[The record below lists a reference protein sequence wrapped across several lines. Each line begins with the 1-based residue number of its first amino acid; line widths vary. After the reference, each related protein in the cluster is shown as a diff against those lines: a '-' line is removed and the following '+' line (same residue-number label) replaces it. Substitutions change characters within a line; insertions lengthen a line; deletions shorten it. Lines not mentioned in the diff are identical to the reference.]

1 QAMDHEP
8 RPPQGDAGLMRL
20 PVVDMQGRP
29 LASEAEL
36 RYSIFHRLTSGAVK
50 VVAVQLKGTPTGAM
64 LTRTFTVEG
73 VPYRMD
79 LFGGSKLKP
88 PQKSLNQLASHL
100 PFTAAEAP
108 SGKLLAIPYA
118 ETAPGTAFEQLSRAW
133 APFKEAYYYTQRRGF
148 AAPPGIP
155 DIGPHD
161 YALEGCFKL
170 SLLPDHPAGAVHP

>member
-1 QAMDHEP
+1 DTFMAQNASMIQAQHAASSFDVHRVLQAMDHEP

-88 PQKSLNQLASHL
+88 PQKSLNQ
-100 PFTAAEAP
+100 
-108 SGKLLAIPYA
+108 
-118 ETAPGTAFEQLSRAW
+118 
-133 APFKEAYYYTQRRGF
+133 
-148 AAPPGIP
+148 
-155 DIGPHD
+155 
-161 YALEGCFKL
+161 
-170 SLLPDHPAGAVHP
+170 